1 MQKASKTFALI
12 AGIVTLVLSI
22 LFIIISLYEINNI
35 LDNEPNMQ
43 YISIATGT
51 FRILIPSI
59 ITSIAGVLGVI
70 AALIVKKQHTAA
82 GVLLIIGAVLC
93 VLSILYLFNIIF
105 ILPIVLFVCGSIFAF
120 KRERSDIS
128 PEPNMPAPPPNERK
142 PGKVLGIIAGSFA
155 FLVSILILV
164 LNIGTIAADPQGFE
178 NSNLSKALAVFLLM
192 VPAIVNLLVG
202 ILGLTAAL
210 IMKKRHTA
218 AGVMMIIAAFICMF
232 GFFNVISMV
241 LLVIGSV
248 FAIKPERPAQVPPQP
263 ALPYIPPEQLQSK

>member
-1 MQKASKTFALI
+1 MQHASI
-12 AGIVTLVLSI
+12 GMGIIRV
-22 LFIIISLYEINNI
+22 
-35 LDNEPNMQ
+35 
-43 YISIATGT
+43 
-51 FRILIPSI
+51 LIPSI
-59 ITSIAGVLGVI
+59 LTSIAGILGVV

-93 VLSILYLFNIIF
+93 ILSILYLFNIIF
-105 ILPIVLFVCGSIFAF
+105 IIPIVLFVCGSIFAF

-128 PEPNMPAPPPNERK
+128 PEPNMPTPPPNERK
-142 PGKVLGIIAGSFA
+142 PGRALGIIAGSFA
-155 FLVSILILV
+155 FLVSILIFI
-164 LNIGTIAADPQGFE
+164 LNIGTIAANHQSFE
-178 NSNLSKALAVFLLM
+178 NSNLSKALAVFLFM

-218 AGVMMIIAAFICMF
+218 AGVMMIIGAFICMF

-248 FAIKPERPAQVPPQP
+248 FALKPDRLAQVPPQP
-263 ALPYIPPEQLQSK
+263 ALPYISPEQLQPK